1 MKQKLLIIVIVVII
15 GVITGYGIGV
25 FLLEKTVTGQSA
37 FSFFITRPL
46 NIYVILNSKLY
57 SNNPLDRLTA
67 YYTLYDMHIVD
78 TPFLQER
85 YKQEENIALKRA
97 ILKTLSLH
105 HDGELIQ
112 FIGDIYE
119 LSDKALKI
127 EMVKIVKKKYPGKFA
142 EFAQKHRV
150 DAQWIHEE

>member
-1 MKQKLLIIVIVVII
+1 MKKKLLIIVIVVII

-78 TPFLQER
+78 IPFLQER
-85 YKQEENIALKRA
+85 YKQEENIVAKRA

-105 HDGELIQ
+105 HDRELIQ

-127 EMVKIVKKKYPGKFA
+127 EMVKIIKNKYPEKFD
-142 EFAQKHRV
+142 EFVQKHWV

>member
-15 GVITGYGIGV
+15 GVIIGYGIGV
-25 FLLEKTVTGQSA
+25 LLLEKTVTGQSA

-105 HDGELIQ
+105 HDSELIQ

-127 EMVKIVKKKYPGKFA
+127 DMVKIIKNNYPGKFA